1 MFVEANFLYAGVF
14 SVPLSLLKFVRF
26 VIPAALMLL
35 YAKLLGQMTGLWST
49 TLPDFEKSSYLPIVV
64 IPAVLYYVTPLRKWT
79 NAYHHRRV
87 VERLREGL
95 VKITGYPDHKDR
107 YTWKKLRPL
116 FFTLVDSDESLKQ
129 KASLAYANGAIW
141 TSCADSTILALLFF
155 LVSMLLFYLKIEEAF
170 PAGMIFLLIAV
181 FSFAGSLACTSRQI
195 GIGAEQLEVIDLKF
209 KSEVEKRLN
218 ALDK

>member
-1 MFVEANFLYAGVF
+1 MF
-14 SVPLSLLKFVRF
+14 
-26 VIPAALMLL
+26 I

-79 NAYHHRRV
+79 NAYPHKRV

-95 VKITGYPDHKDR
+95 VKITGYPDQKDR
-107 YTWKKLRPL
+107 YTWEKLRPL

-141 TSCADSTILALLFF
+141 TSFADSTALAVLFF
-155 LVSMLLFYLKIEEAF
+155 LASMLLFHLKIEEAF
-170 PAGMIFLLIAV
+170 PAGMIFLLIAAV
-181 FSFAGSLACTSRQI
+181 SFGGSLACTSRQI
-195 GIGAEQLEVIDLKF
+195 DIGAEQLEVIELKY

-218 ALDK
+218 ALDR